1 MNKLNIKDIGH
12 CKDKVLLVCDNG
24 LFFEFAL
31 KLADHFKKVYY
42 YTEWKNAYPGMAEA
56 VVGTEWKNG
65 KKLPTFDG
73 KRLERVENMFSVLD
87 EVDCF
92 FTPDIY
98 DGDLL
103 ETLEHSGI
111 PSFGSGKAESLELN
125 RYETAQEM
133 KAVGM
138 DVAPTVKVVGIQAL
152 RDYLKKVKN
161 KWIKISKY
169 RKHFETFH
177 HIDYRLSEPL
187 LDSIESDLGP
197 LKYITE
203 FVVVDNIEAIVEE
216 GIDAYSVDGQLPNRM
231 FSGCE
236 IKDVAYAGAV
246 IEQKDLSRGNKRVNE
261 SFLKLLKKYD
271 HNGFFSTEVRTT
283 KDGKNYFIDPCM
295 RLGLP
300 PNALY
305 QEIYMNLGEIIWA
318 GANNILVEPEI
329 ENKYGMEVLI
339 SSGWHS
345 GGHQTVYF
353 PPEIRQ
359 WVKLVNPIKIDGT
372 YHVLRLSDAT
382 TIGSLVA
389 VGKSHEEC
397 AKKIE
402 KMADMIEGYDLNI
415 KTEGINEAIEAY
427 DTMIKNSKK

>member
-1 MNKLNIKDIGH
+1 MSNKLT
-12 CKDKVLLVCDNG
+12 KDKVILVCDNG

-42 YTEWKNAYPGMAEA
+42 YTEWKNAYPAMAEA
-56 VVGTEWKNG
+56 MIGTEWKNG
-65 KKLPTFDG
+65 KKLNTFDG
-73 KRLERVENMFSVLD
+73 KNFERIENMFSVLD
-87 EVDCF
+87 EIDCF

-103 ETLEHSGI
+103 ETLESSGI
-111 PSFGSGKAESLELN
+111 PSFGSGKAERLELN

-138 DVAPTVKVVGIQAL
+138 DVAPTHKVVGMESL
-152 RDYLKKVKN
+152 RNLLKKVEN

-169 RKHFETFH
+169 RKTFETFH
-177 HIDYRLSEPL
+177 HISYRLSEPL
-187 LDSIESDLGP
+187 LDSVENTLGP
-197 LKYITE
+197 LKYIAE
-203 FVVVDNIEAIVEE
+203 FIVVDDIEAVVEE
-216 GIDAYSVDGQLPNRM
+216 GIDAYAVDGKLPSMM
-231 FSGCE
+231 FTGCE
-236 IKDVAYAGAV
+236 IKDVAYAGKCV
-246 IEQKDLSRGNKRVNE
+246 MQDELSSGNKSVNE
-261 SFLKLLKKYD
+261 KFLKLLKKYD

-305 QEIYMNLGEIIWA
+305 QEIYKNLGEIIWM
-318 GANNILVEPEI
+318 GANNQLVDPEVD
-329 ENKYGMEVLI
+329 NMYGMEVLI

-345 GGHQTVYF
+345 GNHQTVYF

-359 WVKLVNPIKIDGT
+359 WIKLINPIKIDGT
-372 YHVLRLSDAT
+372 YHVLRIGDSS

-389 VGKSHEEC
+389 VGKSHQEC
-397 AKKIE
+397 AAKIK
-402 KMADMIEGYDLNI
+402 KMAEKIEGYDLHI
-415 KTEGINEAIEAY
+415 KTEGLDEAIDAFN
-427 DTMIKNSKK
+427 TMVKNAKK

>member
-1 MNKLNIKDIGH
+1 MDKLNIKNIGS

-42 YTEWKNAYPGMAEA
+42 YTEWKNAYPGMADA

-65 KKLPTFDG
+65 KKLNTFDG
-73 KRLERVENMFSVLD
+73 KNIERIENMFSVMD

-92 FTPDIY
+92 FVPDIY

-103 ETLEHSGI
+103 ELLQCSGI

-125 RYETAQEM
+125 RYETAIEM
-133 KAVGM
+133 KEIGM
-138 DVAPTVKVVGIQAL
+138 DVAKTVRIVGVQAL
-152 RDYLKKVKN
+152 RDHLKKVKD

-187 LDSIESDLGP
+187 LDNIESDLGP

-216 GIDAYSVDGQLPNRM
+216 GIDAYSVDGKMPSKM
-231 FSGCE
+231 FTGCE
-236 IKDVAYAGAV
+236 IKNVSYAGAV
-246 IEQKDLSRGNKRVNE
+246 VDQKDLSKGNKRVNDQ
-261 SFLKLLKKYD
+261 FLKLLKKYD

-318 GANNILVEPEI
+318 GANNILVDPEV

-402 KMADMIEGYDLNI
+402 KMAGMIEGYDLDI
-415 KTEGINEAIEAY
+415 RTEGLNEAIEAFE
-427 DTMIKNSKK
+427 TMVKNSKK

>member
-1 MNKLNIKDIGH
+1 MNLKDIGS

-65 KKLPTFDG
+65 KKLNTFDG
-73 KRLERVENMFSVLD
+73 KSIERIENMFSVLD
-87 EVDCF
+87 EIDCF

-103 ETLEHSGI
+103 ETLQRSGI
-111 PSFGSGKAESLELN
+111 PSFGSGKAETLELD

-133 KAVGM
+133 KSIGM
-138 DVAPTVKVVGIQAL
+138 DVAPTIKVVGVEAL
-152 RDYLKKVKN
+152 REHLKRAKD
-161 KWIKISKY
+161 KWVKISKY

-177 HIDYRLSEPL
+177 HINYRLSEPL
-187 LDSIESDLGP
+187 LDSIEQDLGP
-197 LKYITE
+197 LKYIAE
-203 FVVVDNIEAIVEE
+203 FVVVDNIEAVVEE
-216 GIDAYSVDGQLPNRM
+216 GIDAYAVNGRM
-231 FSGCE
+231 PSKMFTGCE
-236 IKDVAYAGAV
+236 IKNVSYAGAV
-246 IEQKDLSRGNKRVNE
+246 VDEKDLSKGNKKVNA
-261 SFLKLLKKYD
+261 SFLKLLKKYN

-305 QEIYMNLGEIIWA
+305 QEIYMNLGEIIWG
-318 GANNILVEPEI
+318 GANGYLVEPEI
-329 ENKYGMEVLI
+329 ENKYGMEILI
-339 SSGWHS
+339 GSGWHS

-353 PPEIRQ
+353 PEEIRQ
-359 WVKLVNPIKIDGT
+359 WVKLVNPIKINGN
-372 YHVLRLSDAT
+372 YHVLRLSDAS

-397 AKKIE
+397 AKKLI
-402 KMADMIEGYDLNI
+402 KMADMIEGYDIDIN
-415 KTEGINEAIEAY
+415 TEGINEAIDAFKE
-427 DTMIKNSKK
+427 MEKLSKK

>member
-1 MNKLNIKDIGH
+1 MNLKDIGSA
-12 CKDKVLLVCDNG
+12 KDKVLLVCDNG

-31 KLADHFKKVYY
+31 KLAEHFKKVYY

-56 VVGTEWKNG
+56 VVGTEWKNS
-65 KKLPTFDG
+65 KKLNTFDG
-73 KRLERVENMFSVLD
+73 KNIERVENMFSVLD
-87 EVDCF
+87 EIDCF

-103 ETLEHSGI
+103 ETLERSGI
-111 PSFGSGKAESLELN
+111 PSFGSGKAERLELN

-133 KAVGM
+133 KSIGM
-138 DVAPTVKVVGIQAL
+138 DVAPTVRLVGVEAL
-152 RDYLKKVKN
+152 REHLKKVKD
-161 KWIKISKY
+161 KWVKISKY
-169 RKHFETFH
+169 RRHFETFH
-177 HIDYRLSEPL
+177 HINYRLSEPL
-187 LDSIESDLGP
+187 LDSVEQDLGP

-203 FVVVDNIEAIVEE
+203 FVIVDNIDAVVEE
-216 GIDAYSVDGQLPNRM
+216 GIDAYAVDGKMPSKM
-231 FSGCE
+231 FTGCE
-236 IKDVAYAGAV
+236 IKDVSYAGAV
-246 IEQKDLSRGNKRVNE
+246 VDQKDLSRGNKRVNE
-261 SFLKLLKKYD
+261 QFLKLLKKYD

-305 QEIYMNLGEIIWA
+305 QEIYMNLGDIIWG

-329 ENKYGMEVLI
+329 ENRYGMEVLI

-353 PPEIRQ
+353 PEEIRQ
-359 WVKLVNPIKIDGT
+359 WVKLVNPVKINGN
-372 YHVLRLSDAT
+372 YHVLRLSDTT

-397 AKKIE
+397 AKKLE
-402 KMADMIEGYDLNI
+402 KMAEMIEGYDLNI
-415 KTEGINEAIEAY
+415 KTEGINEAIEAFKE
-427 DTMIKNSKK
+427 MEKLSKK